1 MSGKYDWLLYALFA
15 GLAWGTYVP
24 LVGYGG
30 EQLGGKPT
38 HRLLAILCI
47 GVAYLIIGV
56 LFPLFYL
63 FVMTPAEERPS
74 LNALGVTFAGL
85 GGAAGAAGAVCVVFA
100 TKAAFAADRAS
111 GLPPGTLKT
120 YIPPIIFGLAP
131 VLATLISAFW
141 HPSAATSEPFR
152 FHMDLPGWKLWAG
165 VVLIGLGVALVFYSR
180 GELENKEKQAALK
193 RAGAGEV
200 SQKAPAMQ
208 PMPPETP

>member
-1 MSGKYDWLLYALFA
+1 MSGKYEWLFYAIFA

-47 GVAYLIIGV
+47 GVAYLVIGV

-63 FVMTPAEERPS
+63 LVLTPAEQRPS
-74 LNALGVTFAGL
+74 LDSLGMIFAGI

-100 TKAAFAADRAS
+100 TKASIVADKAA
-111 GLPPGTLKT
+111 GLTPGTLKI

-131 VLATLISAFW
+131 VLATLISVVW
-141 HPSAATSEPFR
+141 HPDAGSREPWR
-152 FHMDLPGWKLWAG
+152 FHVDMPGWKLWAG
-165 VVLIGLGVALVFYSR
+165 VVLVGLGVALVFYSR
-180 GELENKEKQAALK
+180 GELEAKEKEKQAAAKALSVSD
-193 RAGAGEV
+193 A
-200 SQKAPAMQ
+200 SQKRGDAP
-208 PMPPETP
+208 